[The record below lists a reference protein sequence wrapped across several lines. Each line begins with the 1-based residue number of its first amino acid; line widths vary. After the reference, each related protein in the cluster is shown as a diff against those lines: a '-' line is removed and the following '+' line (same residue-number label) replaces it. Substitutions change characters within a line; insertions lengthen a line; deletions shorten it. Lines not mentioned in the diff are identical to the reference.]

1 GLDGVELEFTDAA
14 MTAIAS
20 KAMKRGTGARA
31 LKSVIE
37 QVMLD
42 IMYDIPAMTNVEKV
56 VINEDVIS
64 NNASPKIISRE
75 SA

>member
-1 GLDGVELEFTDAA
+1 
-14 MTAIAS
+14 MTAIAER
-20 KAMKRGTGARA
+20 AMKRGTGARA

-42 IMYDIPAMTNVEKV
+42 IMFDIPTMNNVEKV

-64 NNASPKIISRE
+64 KNSSPEIISRE

>member
-1 GLDGVELEFTDAA
+1 
-14 MTAIAS
+14 MTAIAG

-56 VINEDVIS
+56 VINEDVI
-64 NNASPKIISRE
+64 NKNASPKIISRE

>member
-1 GLDGVELEFTDAA
+1 
-14 MTAIAS
+14 
-20 KAMKRGTGARA
+20 MKRGTGARA

-64 NNASPKIISRE
+64 KNASPKIISRE

>member
-1 GLDGVELEFTDAA
+1 
-14 MTAIAS
+14 
-20 KAMKRGTGARA
+20 MKRGTGARA

-42 IMYDIPAMTNVEKV
+42 IMFDIPTMNNVEKV

-64 NNASPKIISRE
+64 KNSSPEIISRE